1 MTRQNEDRVNKRL
14 RAVTEKYDKE
24 IAKRDEII
32 DAQMKQIVLLKRN
45 EQALLRVMRML
56 VERTGG

>member
-14 RAVTEKYDKE
+14 KAVTEKYDKE
-24 IAKRDEII
+24 LAKRDEII

-45 EQALLRVMRML
+45 EQVLLRAMRML
-56 VERTGG
+56 VARTGG

>member
-14 RAVTEKYDKE
+14 KAVTEKYDKE
-24 IAKRDEII
+24 LAKRDEII

-56 VERTGG
+56 VEKNRG

>member
-14 RAVTEKYDKE
+14 KAVTEKYDKE
-24 IAKRDEII
+24 LAKRDEII

-56 VERTGG
+56 VEKTGG

>member
-14 RAVTEKYDKE
+14 KAVTEKYDAE
-24 IAKRDEII
+24 LAKRDEII